1 MLGIDPD
8 DTLSPGML
16 RKVVYGGSHSVSFR
30 HAEKD
35 IFELAES
42 RVSAARIR
50 RATERIGQERV
61 AQRQAEVSFWNALGL
76 PQKQQAPPG
85 KTPPV
90 VACVQMDGGRM
101 QIFDR
106 QESDAPAEKDASQQG
121 LWRENKVGCLLGMT
135 SPVHEQDPCPQIPQ
149 TFVDPQRI
157 AKLAREIKNAHS
169 PARKRQEPAE
179 KASVVDELV
188 QERPRHWKAPEIVSK
203 TVVATRQN
211 IDVFGPLLAATA
223 WMLGFAA
230 AARKAFVADG
240 SDTNWSVWR
249 KYFSHYTPI
258 LDFVHAI
265 CYVYQAALAGR
276 TLEEAWPI
284 YCQWAQ
290 WVWAGEVAAV
300 IAALRT
306 RQEEI
311 GLPQEADPAT
321 SPQKVVATALGYL
334 ENQQSRMKYAE
345 YRQQGL
351 PISSVHVESTIKQ
364 INRRVKGTEKFW
376 STGGGESLLQLSADG
391 LSDTLP
397 LTVFWQQRY
406 RNRSGQRSYALA
418 TAA

>member
-1 MLGIDPD
+1 
-8 DTLSPGML
+8 ML
-16 RKVVYGGSHSVSFR
+16 RKVVYAGSQSVSFR

-35 IFELAES
+35 VHTLAET

-61 AQRQAEVSFWNALGL
+61 AHRQAEVAFWKGLSL
-76 PQKQQAPPG
+76 PQQQQAPPG

-106 QESDAPAEKDASQQG
+106 QQSDAPAEKDVSQPG
-121 LWRENKVGCLLGMT
+121 FWRENKVGCLLSMT
-135 SPVHEQDPCPQIPQ
+135 SSVHDQDPCPQIPQ
-149 TFVDPQRI
+149 TFVDPSRI

-169 PARKRQEPAE
+169 PAQKRKEPAE
-179 KASVVDELV
+179 QDSVVEELV
-188 QERPRHWKAPEIVSK
+188 QEPPRHHKAPEIVSK
-203 TVVATRQN
+203 TVVATRESV
-211 IDVFGPLLAATA
+211 DVFGPLLAATA
-223 WMLGFAA
+223 WGLGFAA
-230 AARKAFVADG
+230 AVRKAFVADG

-290 WVWAGEVAAV
+290 WVWGGEVTQV
-300 IAALRT
+300 IAALQT
-306 RQEEI
+306 RQEQL
-311 GLPQEADPAT
+311 GLPQEGDATT
-321 SPQKVVATALGYL
+321 SPQSIVATALGYL
-334 ENQQSRMKYAE
+334 QNQQSRMNYAE
-345 YRQQGL
+345 YRRQGL
-351 PISSVHVESTIKQ
+351 PITSVHVESTIKQ

-376 STGGGESLLQLSADG
+376 CSNGGEALLQLSADG
-391 LSDTLP
+391 LSDSMPLP
-397 LTVFWQQRY
+397 AFMADRY
-406 RNRSGQRSYALA
+406 HNRTGQRCYARHA